1 MNIHYSDPHFRPYY
15 TCHFY
20 CFFRLTSLR
29 KTSSN
34 SESNAHLNASRQDLS
49 TEKGTIHTKRHSQED
64 PQKENNS
71 KTELT
76 LSGSLRSAGSMASS
90 AGSAM
95 VAGIQRVGEKVRALS
110 GSTAL
115 MKHDVSLPSNDDPMA
130 PMTQLENP
138 HHNQVISTQVLCPI
152 SGVFYSNQDQDLNT
166 VTICILNT

>member
-1 MNIHYSDPHFRPYY
+1 M
-15 TCHFY
+15 
-20 CFFRLTSLR
+20 
-29 KTSSN
+29 
-34 SESNAHLNASRQDLS
+34 S

-64 PQKENNS
+64 PAKESSS

-110 GSTAL
+110 GSTSL
-115 MKHDVSLPSNDDPMA
+115 MKHEVSLPVNDDPMA

-138 HHNQVISTQVLCPI
+138 HHNQVKLFWEADSKKK
-152 SGVFYSNQDQDLNT
+152 
-166 VTICILNT
+166 